1 MEIIFHSHHAA
12 ISPRLQQRAEQSIR
26 KLVGRMGRAV
36 GAVIRFEEDGPTRRV
51 EVLLHAP
58 RGRRL
63 VARGEGRNFGPALT
77 DALDRLSARVDR
89 VRTRRAMA
97 RKGGGGA
104 GGPAAKTAPR
114 RKLARA

>member
-1 MEIIFHSHHAA
+1 VARVPLA
-12 ISPRLQQRAEQSIR
+12 GARA
-26 KLVGRMGRAV
+26 
-36 GAVIRFEEDGPTRRV
+36 RRV
-51 EVLLHAP
+51 
-58 RGRRL
+58 

-77 DALDRLSARVDR
+77 EALDRLSARVDR
-89 VRTRRAMA
+89 VRKRRARA